1 MSASPE
7 SEPKLSPPPASHL
20 PETAPEAV
28 ADPQLEPEPE
38 LEQEPETEAAPSP
51 APAAEPTETQNAYDA
66 VFGGEGSDDDDSD
79 DEGARRV
86 RRERRDDEDEEG
98 DVRMDED
105 DEGVEEGGE
114 EETYVPATATSAA
127 KIPSFKKGRKSAED
141 DDEEDEEER
150 GDDERERRKSKK
162 KSEKRK
168 QREAEEEDEDEVA
181 LDAET
186 QRRIDLER
194 RIDAIGKKPKAV
206 RKKKK
211 GDDEVDVVDGYHDEI
226 CARLR
231 DRMLAAADKDE
242 AANRAKM
249 PGTAKLAMLDEVM
262 NVLRNTTLWQSIVDN
277 GVLDSVKRW
286 LEPLPD
292 KSLPSVGIQKALF
305 EVLPKMDLDTTT
317 LKECRLGPIVLF
329 YTKTKRVTPFINRQA
344 DALVQAWS
352 RPIIKR
358 PANYRSKYVETQ
370 NEVEQALGGDSRGEE
385 TGYGGGGSK
394 AQKKV
399 KRFDFKTAL
408 AENANKRGARLQAVQ
423 DVQYSVVPEPK
434 TQHHA
439 EEMAHVSR
447 IQADNRKFNRF
458 ARQIKSKR

>member
-1 MSASPE
+1 MSAPSNPE
-7 SEPKLSPPPASHL
+7 INLTPPAASPSPQ
-20 PETAPEAV
+20 PE
-28 ADPQLEPEPE
+28 ADPQPEQAQ
-38 LEQEPETEAAPSP
+38 EQEAEAAPSP
-51 APAAEPTETQNAYDA
+51 APAAKPTDTQNAMYDA

-86 RRERRDDEDEEG
+86 RRERRDEEDEEG

-105 DEGVEEGGE
+105 EEEEEGGE
-114 EETYVPATATSAA
+114 GETYVPATATTAA

-141 DDEEDEEER
+141 DDQEDEE
-150 GDDERERRKSKK
+150 GDDDRERRKSKK

-168 QREAEEEDEDEVA
+168 QREVEEEDEDEVA

-186 QRRIDLER
+186 QRRVDLER

-242 AANRAKM
+242 AANKVKM

-292 KSLPSVGIQKALF
+292 KSLPSVGIQKAIF

-329 YTKTKRVTPFINRQA
+329 YTKTKRVTPSINRQA

-385 TGYGGGGSK
+385 TGYGGGGNK
-394 AQKKV
+394 GQKKV

-408 AENANKRGARLQAVQ
+408 AENANKKGARLQVVQ
-423 DVQYSVVPEPK
+423 ASTSDCLDIQYSVVPEPK

-447 IQADNRKFNRF
+447 IQADNKKFNRF